1 MSKVV
6 RSVTRVIGKVVNG
19 IGRLAEKIT
28 GSKTIGKLAKFAAM
42 AATVYFGGAAIAG
55 VASGA
60 GAVAGLQGA
69 WTSLGTAGSALMA
82 GNISGAGTALASGMS
97 GTAMTGAQ
105 LASSQ
110 VAGATAAAGLPPVD
124 YGLTAGSKV
133 VGSGSG
139 IAAVPSA
146 ASTVAPSVAPQA
158 APGLLAK
165 IAESPYT
172 APALIQGTG
181 MIFQSLAQGRQLDEA
196 QKRQERLTDE
206 ERKRYNTNVGTRL
219 WG

>member
-6 RSVTRVIGKVVNG
+6 KGVTRAIGKVVNG

-133 VGSGSG
+133 VGSGTG
-139 IAAVPSA
+139 IAAVPST
-146 ASTVAPSVAPQA
+146 ASTVAQAVAPQA
-158 APGLLAK
+158 STGFLAK
-165 IAESPYT
+165 IAASPYT
-172 APALIQGTG
+172 APALIQAGSG
-181 MIFQSLAQGRQLDEA
+181 MLGSMAQAKQLDEA
-196 QKRQERLTDE
+196 QKRQERLSDE